1 MAGRVP
7 TEFHGYSKSMLTIT
21 DLSLQRGGVWLL
33 ENVNLTVQPGQRVAI
48 VGANGAGK
56 SSLFKLLLGQLAP
69 EQGSVSLPGGCRI
82 AHMAQEVEASSR
94 SARDFILDGDF
105 ELRRLERE
113 LAAAEARSDDHAI
126 AHVHGELDLHEAW
139 SASRRAEALLR
150 GLGFADSDA
159 ERPVSA
165 FSGGWR
171 IRLNLAQ
178 ALMRPSDLLL
188 LDEPTNHLDLDAC
201 LWLENWLRRY
211 PGTLL
216 FISHDRD
223 FMDRV
228 ATHLVHFDQKKLVLY
243 TGNYSAFEVQR
254 SERLAQQQAG
264 FERQQARIAEIQ
276 RFIDRFK
283 AKATKAKQAQ
293 SRVKALERMEQIAPA
308 HIDSPFSFTFPMADK
323 VSNPLLSVRDG
334 KAGHGE
340 SVVLSGLN
348 LTLLPGSRIGLLG
361 PNGAGKSTLM
371 DALRGK
377 GTLLAGERTCG
388 EHLAIKYFAQH
399 QLESL
404 DLDAS
409 PFLHLQRLAPKAS
422 EQSVRN
428 FLGGFDFHGD
438 EALSPIRSF
447 SGGEKARVA
456 LAVIAWQKPNLLLLD
471 EPTNHLDL
479 EMRQALTMALQNFE
493 GAIVVVSHDRHLLRN
508 TVDEFWLV
516 NDGHVVEYQGD
527 LEDYESWLA
536 DRRKDDAEPPKRQ
549 LGSVAGSAD
558 AASAQADTAVGESA
572 DDRKARKRAEAA
584 LRQKLSPYRKQQAT
598 LEKQMETL
606 HETLNDLESELADP
620 ALYSD
625 ESKGRLK
632 DLLGKQSAAKGQLEE
647 FEAQWLEVSETVE
660 TMEDELAGQ

>member
-1 MAGRVP
+1 
-7 TEFHGYSKSMLTIT
+7 MLTIT

-56 SSLFKLLLGQLAP
+56 SSLFQLLLGQLAP
-69 EQGSVSLPGGCRI
+69 EQGSVGLPGGCRI
-82 AHMAQEVEASSR
+82 AHMAQEVAASSR
-94 SARDFILDGDF
+94 SARDFVLDGDT
-105 ELRRLERE
+105 ELRRMERA
-113 LAAAEARSDDHAI
+113 LAEAEAGGDDHAI
-126 AHVHGELDLHEAW
+126 ARLHGELDIHEAW
-139 SASRRAEALLR
+139 SAPRRAETLLR

-201 LWLENWLRRY
+201 LWLENWLRKY

-228 ATHLVHFDQKKLVLY
+228 ATHLVHFDQKQLVLY
-243 TGNYSAFEVQR
+243 TGNYSAFERQR
-254 SERLAQQQAG
+254 AERLAQQQAS

-283 AKATKAKQAQ
+283 AKATKARQAQ
-293 SRVKALERMEQIAPA
+293 SRVKALERMEKIAPA
-308 HIDSPFSFTFPMADK
+308 HVDSPFSFEFPVADK
-323 VSNPLLSVRDG
+323 VSNPLLSIRHGV
-334 KAGHGE
+334 AGHGD
-340 SVVLSGLN
+340 VPILKNINV
-348 LTLLPGSRIGLLG
+348 TLLPGTRVGLLG
-361 PNGAGKSTLM
+361 PNGAGKSTFM
-371 DALRGK
+371 DALRGT
-377 GTLLAGERTCG
+377 GTLLSGERTCG
-388 EHLAIKYFAQH
+388 EHLAIGYFAQH

-409 PFLHLQRLAPKAS
+409 PFLHLQRLAPTAS
-422 EQSVRN
+422 EQKVRD

-438 EALSPIRSF
+438 EALAPIRSF

-479 EMRQALTMALQNFE
+479 EMRQALTMALQNFD

-516 NDGHVVEYQGD
+516 CDGAVGEYEGD
-527 LEDYESWLA
+527 LEDYERWLA
-536 DRRKDDAEPPKRQ
+536 ERRKDEESPPRREVVGGQEK
-549 LGSVAGSAD
+549 SVNTAGPATLTAD
-558 AASAQADTAVGESA
+558 E
-572 DDRKARKRAEAA
+572 RKARKRQEAE
-584 LRQKLSPYRKQQAT
+584 LRQKLSPWRKKQGT
-598 LEKQMETL
+598 LEIRMEQLQQKLATV
-606 HETLNDLESELADP
+606 EQNLADP
-620 ALYSD
+620 GLYD
-625 ESKGRLK
+625 DQQKVRLK
-632 DLLGKQSAAKGQLEE
+632 ELLAEQTELKRELEDV
-647 FEAQWLEVSETVE
+647 EAEWLEVSETVE
-660 TMEDELAGQ
+660 SLEAELAG

>member
-1 MAGRVP
+1 MI
-7 TEFHGYSKSMLTIT
+7 TIT
-21 DLSLQRGGVWLL
+21 NLSLQRGGVWLL
-33 ENVNLTVQPGQRVAI
+33 DSTSVTIQPGQRVAI

-56 SSLFKLLLGQLAP
+56 SSLFQLLLGGLGA
-69 EQGSVSLPGGCRI
+69 EQGAVSLPGGCRI
-82 AHMAQEVEASSR
+82 AHMAQEVEASGR
-94 SARDFILDGDF
+94 SAREFVLDGDT
-105 ELRRLERE
+105 RLRE
-113 LAAAEARSDDHAI
+113 LEAALAEAEAKGDDHAM
-126 AHVHGELDLHEAW
+126 AHIHGELDLHEAW
-139 SASRRAEALLR
+139 SASRRAEALIR
-150 GLGFADSDA
+150 GLGFADGDA
-159 ERPVSA
+159 DRPVSS

-178 ALMRPSDLLL
+178 ALMKPSDLLL

-201 LWLENWLRRY
+201 LWLENWLSRY

-228 ATHLVHFDQKKLVLY
+228 ATHIIHFDRQKLVQY
-243 TGNYSAFEVQR
+243 TGNYSAFERQR
-254 SERLAQQQAG
+254 GERLAQQQANY
-264 FERQQARIAEIQ
+264 EKQQARVAEIQ

-283 AKATKAKQAQ
+283 AKATKARQAQ

-377 GTLLAGERTCG
+377 GTLLAGERTTG
-388 EHLAIKYFAQH
+388 EHLAIGYFAQH

-409 PFLHLQRLAPKAS
+409 PFLHLQRLAPRAS
-422 EQSVRN
+422 EQSIRN

-438 EALSPIRSF
+438 EALAPIRSF

-479 EMRQALTMALQNFE
+479 EMRQALTMALQNFD
-493 GAIVVVSHDRHLLRN
+493 GAMVVVSHDRHLLRN

-516 NDGHVVEYQGD
+516 SDGVVAPYDGD
-527 LEDYESWLA
+527 LEDYERWLA
-536 DRRKDDAEPPKRQ
+536 ERRRDEDEPPRRDSQ
-549 LGSVAGSAD
+549 AGVASQ
-558 AASAQADTAVGESA
+558 AAGLTAEQ
-572 DDRKARKRAEAA
+572 RKARKREQAELRKQLSPWKKQLAGAEQAIAKAEARLA
-584 LRQKLSPYRKQQAT
+584 E
-598 LEKQMETL
+598 LEIA
-606 HETLNDLESELADP
+606 LADT
-620 ALYSD
+620 ALYEAAQKD
-625 ESKGRLK
+625 RLK
-632 DLLGKQSAAKGQLEE
+632 ALLAEQAEVRSGLA
-647 FEAQWLEVSETVE
+647 EAEANWLEVGEKLE
-660 TMEDELAGQ
+660 ALEAQLEI

>member
-1 MAGRVP
+1 
-7 TEFHGYSKSMLTIT
+7 ML
-21 DLSLQRGGVWLL
+21 DSVS
-33 ENVNLTVQPGQRVAI
+33 LTVQSGQRVAI

-56 SSLFKLLLGQLAP
+56 SSLFQLLLGELSP
-69 EQGSVSLPGGCRI
+69 EQGSASLPGGCRI
-82 AHMAQEVEASSR
+82 AQMAQEVAATSR
-94 SARDFILDGDF
+94 SARDFVLDGDLD
-105 ELRRLERE
+105 LRRLEGE
-113 LAAAEARSDDHAI
+113 LQQAEARGDDNAV
-126 AHVHGELDLHEAW
+126 AHIHGELDVHEAW
-139 SASRRAEALLR
+139 SAARRAESLLR
-150 GLGFADSDA
+150 GLGFQDGDAD
-159 ERPVSA
+159 RPVSA

-211 PGTLL
+211 EGTLL

-228 ATHLVHFDQKKLVLY
+228 ATHVVHFDRKKLELY
-243 TGNYSAFEVQR
+243 TGNYSAFESQR

-283 AKATKAKQAQ
+283 AQATKARQAQ
-293 SRVKALERMEQIAPA
+293 SRVKSLERMEKIAPA
-308 HIDSPFSFTFPMADK
+308 HIDSPFSFEFPVADK
-323 VSNPLLSVRDG
+323 VSSPLLSIRHG
-334 KAGHGE
+334 RAGHGE
-340 SVVLSGLN
+340 TVILEGINLS
-348 LTLLPGSRIGLLG
+348 LLPGSRIGLLG

-371 DALRGK
+371 DALLGQ
-377 GTLLAGERTCG
+377 GEQGAASTLISGERTCG
-388 EHLAIKYFAQH
+388 ENLAIGYFAQH

-409 PFLHLQRLAPKAS
+409 PFLHLQRLSPRAS

-428 FLGGFDFHGD
+428 FLGGFDFHGN
-438 EALSPIRSF
+438 EALSPIRTF

-516 NDGHVVEYQGD
+516 NDGRVTEYQGD
-527 LEDYESWLA
+527 LEDYERWLA
-536 DRRKDDAEPPKRQ
+536 DRRKDDSEAPKRQ
-549 LGSVAGSAD
+549 STGTTNSEGGAT
-558 AASAQADTAVGESA
+558 ASESDVGESA
-572 DDRKARKRAEAA
+572 EDRKARKRAEAA
-584 LRQKLSPYRKQQAT
+584 LRQKLSPFRKRQTA
-598 LEKQMETL
+598 LEKQMESL
-606 HETLNDLESELADP
+606 HETLTSLESELADP
-620 ALYSD
+620 GLYSD
-625 ESKGRLK
+625 GSKSRLK
-632 DLLGKQSAAKGQLEE
+632 ELMGKQSKAKGQLEDI
-647 FEAQWLEVSETVE
+647 EAEWLDVSETVE
-660 TMEDELAGQ
+660 TMEAALTA

>member
-1 MAGRVP
+1 
-7 TEFHGYSKSMLTIT
+7 ML
-21 DLSLQRGGVWLL
+21 DSVA
-33 ENVNLTVQPGQRVAI
+33 LTVQSGQRVSI

-56 SSLFKLLLGQLAP
+56 SSLFQLLLGELTP

-82 AHMAQEVEASSR
+82 AYMAQEVEATDR
-94 SARDFILDGDF
+94 SARDFVLDGDF
-105 ELRRLERE
+105 DLRRLERE
-113 LAAAEARSDDHAI
+113 LQQAETRGDDNAV
-126 AHVHGELDLHEAW
+126 AHIHGELDIHEAW
-139 SASRRAEALLR
+139 SAARRAESLLR
-150 GLGFADSDA
+150 GLGFQDGDAD
-159 ERPVSA
+159 RPVSA

-228 ATHLVHFDQKKLVLY
+228 ATHVVHFNQRKLELY

-276 RFIDRFK
+276 GFIDRFK
-283 AKATKAKQAQ
+283 AKATKARQAQ
-293 SRVKALERMEQIAPA
+293 SRVKSLERMEKIAPA
-308 HIDSPFSFTFPMADK
+308 HVDSPFNFEFPMADK
-323 VSNPLLSVRDG
+323 VSSPLLSIRYG
-334 KAGHGE
+334 RAGHGE
-340 SVVLSGLN
+340 TVILDGVNLS
-348 LTLLPGSRIGLLG
+348 LLPGSRIGLLG

-371 DALRGK
+371 DALLGQ
-377 GTLLAGERTCG
+377 GEEGATSTLMSGERTCG
-388 EHLAIKYFAQH
+388 DNLAIGYFAQH

-404 DLDAS
+404 DLEAS
-409 PFLHLQRLAPKAS
+409 PFLHLQRLAPRAS

-438 EALSPIRSF
+438 QALSPIRSF

-493 GAIVVVSHDRHLLRN
+493 GAVVVVSHDRHLLRN

-516 NDGHVVEYQGD
+516 NDGRVSEYQGD
-527 LEDYESWLA
+527 LEDYERWLA
-536 DRRKDDAEPPKRQ
+536 DRRKDDTEAPKRQ
-549 LGSVAGSAD
+549 SEGGKRSDPDVAVSESEAG
-558 AASAQADTAVGESA
+558 VGESA
-572 DDRKARKRAEAA
+572 EDRKARKRAEAA
-584 LRQKLSPYRKQQAT
+584 LRQKVSPFRKQQAA
-598 LEKQMETL
+598 LEKQMESL
-606 HETLNDLESELADP
+606 HETLNGLEAELVDP
-620 ALYSD
+620 DLYSD
-625 ESKGRLK
+625 ESKSRLK
-632 DLLGKQSAAKGQLEE
+632 ALLGKQSDAKSRLEE
-647 FEAQWLEVSETVE
+647 TETQWLDVSETVE
-660 TMEDELAGQ
+660 AMEEELAGQ

>member
-1 MAGRVP
+1 
-7 TEFHGYSKSMLTIT
+7 MLTIT

-56 SSLFKLLLGQLAP
+56 SSLFQLLLGQLAP
-69 EQGSVSLPGGCRI
+69 EQGSVALPGGCRI
-82 AHMAQEVEASSR
+82 AHMAQEVAASSR
-94 SARDFILDGDF
+94 SARDFVLDGDT
-105 ELRRLERE
+105 ELRRMERA
-113 LAAAEARSDDHAI
+113 LAEAEAGGDDHAI
-126 AHVHGELDLHEAW
+126 ARLHGELDIHEAW
-139 SASRRAEALLR
+139 SAPRRAETLLR

-201 LWLENWLRRY
+201 LWLENWLRKY

-228 ATHLVHFDQKKLVLY
+228 ATHLVHFDQKQLVLY
-243 TGNYSAFEVQR
+243 TGNYSAFERQR
-254 SERLAQQQAG
+254 AERLAQQQAS

-283 AKATKAKQAQ
+283 AKATKARQAQ
-293 SRVKALERMEQIAPA
+293 SRVKALERMEKIAPA
-308 HIDSPFSFTFPMADK
+308 HVDSPFSFEFPVADK
-323 VSNPLLSVRDG
+323 VSNPLLSIRHGV
-334 KAGHGE
+334 AGHGD
-340 SVVLSGLN
+340 VPILKNINV
-348 LTLLPGSRIGLLG
+348 TLLPGTRVGLLG
-361 PNGAGKSTLM
+361 PNGAGKSTFM
-371 DALRGK
+371 DALRGT
-377 GTLLAGERTCG
+377 GTLLSGERTCG
-388 EHLAIKYFAQH
+388 EHLAIGYFAQH

-409 PFLHLQRLAPKAS
+409 PFLHLQRLAPTAS
-422 EQSVRN
+422 EQKVRD

-438 EALSPIRSF
+438 EALAPIRSF

-516 NDGHVVEYQGD
+516 CDGAVGEYEGD
-527 LEDYESWLA
+527 LEDYERWLA
-536 DRRKDDAEPPKRQ
+536 ERRKDEESPPRREVAEGQEK
-549 LGSVAGSAD
+549 SVNTAGPATLTAD
-558 AASAQADTAVGESA
+558 E
-572 DDRKARKRAEAA
+572 RKARKRQEAE
-584 LRQKLSPYRKQQAT
+584 LRQKLSPWRKKQGT
-598 LEKQMETL
+598 LEARMEQLQQKLATM
-606 HETLNDLESELADP
+606 EQNLADP
-620 ALYSD
+620 GLYD
-625 ESKGRLK
+625 DQQKVRLK
-632 DLLGKQSAAKGQLEE
+632 ELLAEQTELKRELEDV
-647 FEAQWLEVSETVE
+647 EAEWLEVSETVE
-660 TMEDELAGQ
+660 NLEAELAG

>member
-1 MAGRVP
+1 MI
-7 TEFHGYSKSMLTIT
+7 TIT
-21 DLSLQRGGVWLL
+21 NLSLQRGGVWLL
-33 ENVNLTVQPGQRVAI
+33 DSTSVTIQPGQRVAI

-56 SSLFKLLLGQLAP
+56 SSLFQLLLGGLGA
-69 EQGSVSLPGGCRI
+69 EQGAVSLPGGCRI
-82 AHMAQEVEASSR
+82 AHMAQEVEASGR
-94 SARDFILDGDF
+94 SAREFVLDGDT
-105 ELRRLERE
+105 RLRE
-113 LAAAEARSDDHAI
+113 LEAALAEAEAKGDDHAM
-126 AHVHGELDLHEAW
+126 AHIHGELDLHEAW
-139 SASRRAEALLR
+139 SASRRAEALIR
-150 GLGFADSDA
+150 GLGFADGDA
-159 ERPVSA
+159 DRPVSS

-178 ALMRPSDLLL
+178 ALMKPSDLLL

-201 LWLENWLRRY
+201 LWLENWLSRY

-228 ATHLVHFDQKKLVLY
+228 ATHIIHFDRQKLVQY
-243 TGNYSAFEVQR
+243 TGNYSAFERQR
-254 SERLAQQQAG
+254 GERLAQQQANY
-264 FERQQARIAEIQ
+264 EKQQARVAEIQ

-283 AKATKAKQAQ
+283 AKATKARQAQ

-377 GTLLAGERTCG
+377 GTLLAGERTTG
-388 EHLAIKYFAQH
+388 EHLAIGYFAQH

-409 PFLHLQRLAPKAS
+409 AFLHLQRLAPRAS
-422 EQSVRN
+422 EQSIRN

-438 EALSPIRSF
+438 EALAPIRSF

-479 EMRQALTMALQNFE
+479 EMRQALTMALQNFD
-493 GAIVVVSHDRHLLRN
+493 GAMVVVSHDRHLLRN

-516 NDGHVVEYQGD
+516 SDGVVAPYDGD
-527 LEDYESWLA
+527 LEDYERWLA
-536 DRRKDDAEPPKRQ
+536 ERRRDEDEPPRRDSQ
-549 LGSVAGSAD
+549 AGVASQ
-558 AASAQADTAVGESA
+558 AAGLTAEQ
-572 DDRKARKRAEAA
+572 RKARKREQAELRKQLSPWKKQLAGAEQAIAKAEARLA
-584 LRQKLSPYRKQQAT
+584 E
-598 LEKQMETL
+598 LEIA
-606 HETLNDLESELADP
+606 LADT
-620 ALYSD
+620 ALYEAAQKD
-625 ESKGRLK
+625 RLK
-632 DLLGKQSAAKGQLEE
+632 ALLAEQAEVRAGLEE
-647 FEAQWLEVSETVE
+647 AEASWLEVGEKLE
-660 TMEDELAGQ
+660 ALEAQLEI

>member
-1 MAGRVP
+1 M
-7 TEFHGYSKSMLTIT
+7 
-21 DLSLQRGGVWLL
+21 L

-56 SSLFKLLLGQLAP
+56 SSLFKLLLGQLTA
-69 EQGSVSLPGGCRI
+69 EQGGVSLPGGCRI
-82 AHMAQEVEASSR
+82 AHMAQEVEASAR

-113 LAAAEARSDDHAI
+113 LAEAEARGDDHAI
-126 AHVHGELDLHEAW
+126 AHAHGELDLHEAW
-139 SASRRAEALLR
+139 SAPRRAEALLR

-211 PGTLL
+211 SGTLL

-293 SRVKALERMEQIAPA
+293 SRVKALERMERIAPA
-308 HIDSPFSFTFPMADK
+308 HVDSPFSFEFPMADK
-323 VSNPLLSVRDG
+323 VSNPLVSIRHGV
-334 KAGHGE
+334 AGHGDTAILRNIN
-340 SVVLSGLN
+340 V
-348 LTLLPGSRIGLLG
+348 TLLPGSRIGLLG
-361 PNGAGKSTLM
+361 PNGAGKSTFM
-371 DALRGK
+371 DALRGT

-388 EHLAIKYFAQH
+388 EHLAIGYFAQH

-409 PFLHLQRLAPKAS
+409 PFLHLQRLAPRAS
-422 EQSVRN
+422 EQQVRN

-456 LAVIAWQKPNLLLLD
+456 LAIIAWQKPNLLLLD

-479 EMRQALTMALQNFE
+479 EMRQALTMALQNFD

-508 TVDEFWLV
+508 TVDQFWLV
-516 NDGHVVEYQGD
+516 SDGAVQEYDGD
-527 LEDYESWLA
+527 LEDYERWLA
-536 DRRKDDAEPPKRQ
+536 ERRKDDDEPPKREVVEQ
-549 LGSVAGSAD
+549 AAENKVATGATALTAD
-558 AASAQADTAVGESA
+558 E
-572 DDRKARKRAEAA
+572 RKARKRQEAE
-584 LRQKLSPYRKQQAT
+584 LRQKLSPWRKKQGNLETRMEQLQQ
-598 LEKQMETL
+598 
-606 HETLNDLESELADP
+606 ELAGVEQELSDP
-620 ALYSD
+620 AIYDDSA
-625 ESKGRLK
+625 KVKLK
-632 DLLGKQSAAKGQLEE
+632 ELLAQQTGLKRELDDV
-647 FEAQWLEVSETVE
+647 EAEWLEVSETVE
-660 TMEDELAGQ
+660 NLEAELAG

>member
-1 MAGRVP
+1 
-7 TEFHGYSKSMLTIT
+7 MLTIT

-33 ENVNLTVQPGQRVAI
+33 DAVSVTIQPGQRVAI

-56 SSLFKLLLGQLAP
+56 SSLFQLLLGQLAP
-69 EQGSVSLPGGCRI
+69 EQGTVSLPGGCRI
-82 AHMAQEVEASSR
+82 AHMAQEVAA
-94 SARDFILDGDF
+94 SARTALDFVLDGDHD
-105 ELRRLERE
+105 LRRMERE
-113 LAAAEARSDDHAI
+113 LADAEQRGDDHAQARI
-126 AHVHGELDLHEAW
+126 HGELDVHEAW
-139 SASRRAEALLR
+139 SAPRRAESLLR
-150 GLGFADSDA
+150 GLGFADADA
-159 ERPVSA
+159 LRPVSA

-211 PGTLL
+211 AGTLL

-228 ATHLVHFDQKKLVLY
+228 ATHVVHFDQRKLEVY
-243 TGNYSAFEVQR
+243 TGNYSAFEGQR

-283 AKATKAKQAQ
+283 AKATKARQAQ
-293 SRVKALERMEQIAPA
+293 SRVKALERMEKIAPA
-308 HIDSPFSFTFPMADK
+308 HVDSPFSFEFPVADK
-323 VSNPLLSVRDG
+323 VSNPLLSIRNGV
-334 KAGHGE
+334 AGYGE
-340 SVVLSGLN
+340 TTILAGINLS
-348 LTLLPGSRIGLLG
+348 LLPGSRVGLLG

-371 DALRGK
+371 DALRGES
-377 GTLLAGERTCG
+377 TLLAGERTTG
-388 EHLAIKYFAQH
+388 EHLAIGYFAQH

-409 PFLHLQRLAPKAS
+409 PFLHLQRLSPRAS
-422 EQSVRN
+422 EQSIRN

-438 EALSPIRSF
+438 EALSAIRSF

-479 EMRQALTMALQNFE
+479 EMRQALTMALQNFD

-516 NDGHVVEYQGD
+516 HDGRVSDYDGD
-527 LEDYESWLA
+527 LEDYERWLA
-536 DRRKDDAEPPKRQ
+536 DRRKDETEAPKRTPQ
-549 LGSVAGSAD
+549 GGPPSAGASG
-558 AASAQADTAVGESA
+558 ASAGEAVGESA
-572 DDRKARKRAEAA
+572 EDRKARKRAEAA
-584 LRQKLSPYRKQQAT
+584 LRQKLSPYRKKQAT
-598 LEKQMETL
+598 LEQSMEQL
-606 HETLNDLESELADP
+606 QQELA
-620 ALYSD
+620 L
-625 ESKGRLK
+625 
-632 DLLGKQSAAKGQLEE
+632 LEE
-647 FEAQWLEVSETVE
+647 SLSAPELYQESGKALLKERLGEQAQLKSRLEEVEAEWLEISETVE
-660 TMEDELAGQ
+660 NLEAELVA

>member
-1 MAGRVP
+1 
-7 TEFHGYSKSMLTIT
+7 ML
-21 DLSLQRGGVWLL
+21 DSVS
-33 ENVNLTVQPGQRVAI
+33 LTVQSGQRVAI

-56 SSLFKLLLGQLAP
+56 SSLFQLLLGELSP
-69 EQGSVSLPGGCRI
+69 EQGSASLPGGCRI
-82 AHMAQEVEASSR
+82 AQMAQEVAATSR
-94 SARDFILDGDF
+94 SARDFVLDGDLD
-105 ELRRLERE
+105 LRRLEGE
-113 LAAAEARSDDHAI
+113 LQQAEARGDDNAV
-126 AHVHGELDLHEAW
+126 AHIHGELDVHEAW
-139 SASRRAEALLR
+139 SAARRAESLLR
-150 GLGFADSDA
+150 GLGFQDGDAD
-159 ERPVSA
+159 RPVSA

-211 PGTLL
+211 EGTLL

-228 ATHLVHFDQKKLVLY
+228 ATHVVHFDRKKLELY
-243 TGNYSAFEVQR
+243 TGNYSAFESQR

-283 AKATKAKQAQ
+283 AQATKARQAQ
-293 SRVKALERMEQIAPA
+293 SRVKSLERMEKIAPA
-308 HIDSPFSFTFPMADK
+308 HIDSPFSFEFPVADK
-323 VSNPLLSVRDG
+323 VSSPLLSIRHG
-334 KAGHGE
+334 RAGHGE
-340 SVVLSGLN
+340 TVILEGINLS
-348 LTLLPGSRIGLLG
+348 LLPGSRIGLLG

-371 DALRGK
+371 DALLGQ
-377 GTLLAGERTCG
+377 GEQGAASTLISGERTCG
-388 EHLAIKYFAQH
+388 ENLAIGYFAQH

-404 DLDAS
+404 DLDVS
-409 PFLHLQRLAPKAS
+409 PFLHLQRLSPRAS

-428 FLGGFDFHGD
+428 FLGGFDFHGN
-438 EALSPIRSF
+438 EALSPIRTF

-516 NDGHVVEYQGD
+516 NDGRVTEYQGD
-527 LEDYESWLA
+527 LEDYERWLA
-536 DRRKDDAEPPKRQ
+536 DRRKDDSEAPRRQ
-549 LGSVAGSAD
+549 STGTTNSEGGAT
-558 AASAQADTAVGESA
+558 ASESDVGESA
-572 DDRKARKRAEAA
+572 EDRKARKRAEAA
-584 LRQKLSPYRKQQAT
+584 LRQKLSPFRKRQTA
-598 LEKQMETL
+598 LEKQMESL
-606 HETLNDLESELADP
+606 HETLTNLESELADP
-620 ALYSD
+620 GLYSD
-625 ESKGRLK
+625 GSKSRLK
-632 DLLGKQSAAKGQLEE
+632 ELMGKQSKAKGQLEDI
-647 FEAQWLEVSETVE
+647 EAEWLDVSETVE
-660 TMEDELAGQ
+660 TMEAALTA

>member
-1 MAGRVP
+1 M
-7 TEFHGYSKSMLTIT
+7 
-21 DLSLQRGGVWLL
+21 L
-33 ENVNLTVQPGQRVAI
+33 ENVSLTVQPGQRVAI

-56 SSLFKLLLGQLAP
+56 SSLFQLLLGQLSP
-69 EQGSVSLPGGCRI
+69 EQGAVSLPGGCRI
-82 AHMAQEVEASSR
+82 AHMAQEVAASSR
-94 SARDFILDGDF
+94 SARDFVLDGDF

-113 LAAAEARSDDHAI
+113 LADAEARGDDHAI
-126 AHVHGELDLHEAW
+126 AHLHGELDIHEAW
-139 SASRRAEALLR
+139 SAHRRAEALIR

-159 ERPVSA
+159 DRPVSA

-201 LWLENWLRRY
+201 LWLENWLRKY
-211 PGTLL
+211 QGTLL

-228 ATHLVHFDQKKLVLY
+228 ATHLVHFDQKKLVVY

-254 SERLAQQQAG
+254 SERLAQQQASY
-264 FERQQARIAEIQ
+264 ERQQARIAEIQ
-276 RFIDRFK
+276 SFIDRFK

-293 SRVKALERMEQIAPA
+293 SRVKSLERMERIAPA
-308 HIDSPFSFTFPMADK
+308 HVDSPFSFEFPVADK
-323 VSNPLLSVRDG
+323 VSNPLLSIRNGV
-334 KAGHGE
+334 AGHGDTAILHN
-340 SVVLSGLN
+340 VN
-348 LTLLPGSRIGLLG
+348 ITLLPGSRIGLLG
-361 PNGAGKSTLM
+361 PNGAGKSTFM
-371 DALRGK
+371 DALRGT
-377 GTLLAGERTCG
+377 GTLLSGERTCG
-388 EHLAIKYFAQH
+388 EHLAVGYFAQH

-409 PFLHLQRLAPKAS
+409 PFLHLQRLAPNAS
-422 EQSVRN
+422 EQKVRN

-479 EMRQALTMALQNFE
+479 EMRQALTMALQNFD

-516 NDGHVVEYQGD
+516 CDGAVREYDGD
-527 LEDYESWLA
+527 LEDYERWLA
-536 DRRKDDAEPPKRQ
+536 DRRKDDEEPPKRQ
-549 LGSVAGSAD
+549 VADENGPVRPGSGAGTLSAD
-558 AASAQADTAVGESA
+558 E
-572 DDRKARKRAEAA
+572 RKARKRQEAEI
-584 LRQKLSPYRKQQAT
+584 RQKLSPWRKKQST
-598 LEKQMETL
+598 LEARMDQL
-606 HETLNDLESELADP
+606 HEKLASVEQALADP
-620 ALYSD
+620 AIYGDSH
-625 ESKGRLK
+625 KVQLK
-632 DLLGKQSAAKGQLEE
+632 ELLAEQIRFKRELDDT
-647 FEAQWLEVSETVE
+647 EAEWMEVSETVE
-660 TMEDELAGQ
+660 SLEAELTG

>member
-1 MAGRVP
+1 
-7 TEFHGYSKSMLTIT
+7 MLTIT

-33 ENVNLTVQPGQRVAI
+33 DTVSLTIQPGQRVAI

-56 SSLFKLLLGQLAP
+56 SSLFQLLLGQLSP

-82 AHMAQEVEASSR
+82 AHMAQEVEASGR
-94 SARDFILDGDF
+94 SARDFVLDGDHD
-105 ELRRLERE
+105 LRRMERE
-113 LAAAEARSDDHAI
+113 LAEAERRGDDHAQARI
-126 AHVHGELDLHEAW
+126 HGELDVHEAW
-139 SASRRAEALLR
+139 SAPRRAEILLR
-150 GLGFADSDA
+150 GLGFSDA
-159 ERPVSA
+159 DTERPVSA

-211 PGTLL
+211 SGTLL

-228 ATHLVHFDQKKLVLY
+228 ATHVVHFERRKLELY
-243 TGNYSAFEVQR
+243 TGNYSAFEGQR
-254 SERLAQQQAG
+254 GERLAQQQAG

-283 AKATKAKQAQ
+283 AKATKARQAQ
-293 SRVKALERMEQIAPA
+293 SRVKALERMEKIAPA
-308 HIDSPFSFTFPMADK
+308 HIDSPFSFEFPMADK
-323 VSNPLLSVRDG
+323 VSNPLLSIRHG
-334 KAGHGE
+334 AAGYGDT
-340 SVVLSGLN
+340 VILKGVNLS
-348 LTLLPGSRIGLLG
+348 LLSGSRIGLLG

-371 DALRGK
+371 DALRGQT
-377 GTLLAGERTCG
+377 TLVAGERTCG
-388 EHLAIKYFAQH
+388 ENLSVGYFAQH

-409 PFLHLQRLAPKAS
+409 PFLHLQRLSPKAS
-422 EQSVRN
+422 EQSIRN

-438 EALSPIRSF
+438 EALSAIRSF

-479 EMRQALTMALQNFE
+479 EMRQALTMALQNFA

-516 NDGHVVEYQGD
+516 NDGRVAEYDGD
-527 LEDYESWLA
+527 LEDYERWLA
-536 DRRKDDAEPPKRQ
+536 DRRKDESEPPMREPQ
-549 LGSVAGSAD
+549 QGGAQGQSA
-558 AASAQADTAVGESA
+558 ADTNVVGESA

-584 LRQKLSPYRKQQAT
+584 IRQKLSPYRKQQSALEKEMEQLQQSLST
-598 LEKQMETL
+598 LEGELSAPELYQDEGKQQ
-606 HETLNDLESELADP
+606 
-620 ALYSD
+620 
-625 ESKGRLK
+625 LK
-632 DLLGKQSAAKGQLEE
+632 ELLGKQARLNGRLEDV
-647 FEAQWLEVSETVE
+647 EAEWLEISETVE
-660 TMEDELAGQ
+660 SLEAELVA

>member
-1 MAGRVP
+1 M
-7 TEFHGYSKSMLTIT
+7 
-21 DLSLQRGGVWLL
+21 L
-33 ENVNLTVQPGQRVAI
+33 ENINLTVQPGQRVAI

-69 EQGSVSLPGGCRI
+69 EQGTVSLPGGTRI
-82 AHMAQEVEASSR
+82 AHMAQEVEASAR
-94 SARDFILDGDF
+94 TARDFILDGDIR
-105 ELRRLERE
+105 LRELERE
-113 LAAAEARSDDHAI
+113 LADAEARSDDHAI
-126 AHVHGELDLHEAW
+126 AYVHGELDLHEAW

-178 ALMRPSDLLL
+178 ALMCPSDLLL

-201 LWLENWLRRY
+201 LWLENWLSRY

-228 ATHLVHFDQKKLVLY
+228 ATHLVHFDRKKLVLY
-243 TGNYSAFEVQR
+243 SGNYSSFEQQR

-264 FERQQARIAEIQ
+264 YERQQARIAEIQ
-276 RFIDRFK
+276 QFINRFK

-293 SRVKALERMEQIAPA
+293 SRVKALERMERIAPA
-308 HIDSPFSFTFPMADK
+308 HVDSPFSFTFPVADK
-323 VSNPLLSVRDG
+323 VSNPLLSIRKGV
-334 KAGHGE
+334 AGHGQTPI
-340 SVVLSGLN
+340 VRDINV
-348 LTLLPGSRIGLLG
+348 TLLPGSRIGLLG
-361 PNGAGKSTLM
+361 PNGAGKSTFM
-371 DALRGK
+371 DALRGA
-377 GTLLAGERTCG
+377 GTLLSGERTCG
-388 EHLAIKYFAQH
+388 EHLAIGYFAQH

-409 PFLHLQRLAPKAS
+409 PFLHLQRLAPKAT
-422 EQSVRN
+422 EQQVRN

-438 EALSPIRSF
+438 QALSPIRSF

-479 EMRQALTMALQNFE
+479 EMRQALTMALQNFD

-508 TVDEFWLV
+508 TVDQFWLV
-516 NDGHVVEYQGD
+516 SDGTVSDYDGD
-527 LEDYESWLA
+527 LDDYERWLA
-536 DRRKDDAEPPKRQ
+536 ERRKDEDEAPKRQ
-549 LGSVAGSAD
+549 VVDQPAGEKSAP
-558 AASAQADTAVGESA
+558 AAPALTADE
-572 DDRKARKRAEAA
+572 RKARKRVAAEV
-584 LRQKLSPYRKQQAT
+584 RQKLSPWRK
-598 LEKQMETL
+598 KQSL
-606 HETLNDLESELADP
+606 LESRMDKVQERLAVVEQELADP
-620 ALYSD
+620 ALYED
-625 ESKGRLK
+625 RGKARLK
-632 DLLGKQSAAKGQLEE
+632 ELLSEQTGLKRELEGIE
-647 FEAQWLEVSETVE
+647 SEWLDVSESVE
-660 TMEDELAGQ
+660 ALEAELSE

>member
-1 MAGRVP
+1 M
-7 TEFHGYSKSMLTIT
+7 
-21 DLSLQRGGVWLL
+21 L

-56 SSLFKLLLGQLAP
+56 SSLFKLLLGQLAA
-69 EQGSVSLPGGCRI
+69 EQGGASLPGGCRI
-82 AHMAQEVEASSR
+82 AHMAQEVEASAR

-113 LAAAEARSDDHAI
+113 LAEAEARGDDHAI
-126 AHVHGELDLHEAW
+126 VHAHGELDLHEAW
-139 SASRRAEALLR
+139 SAPRRAEALLR

-211 PGTLL
+211 SGTLL

-293 SRVKALERMEQIAPA
+293 SRVKALERMERIAPA
-308 HIDSPFSFTFPMADK
+308 HVDSPFSFEFPMADK
-323 VSNPLLSVRDG
+323 VSNPLLSIRHGV
-334 KAGHGE
+334 AGHGDTAILRNIN
-340 SVVLSGLN
+340 V
-348 LTLLPGSRIGLLG
+348 TLLPGSRIGLLG
-361 PNGAGKSTLM
+361 PNGAGKSTFM
-371 DALRGK
+371 DALRGT

-388 EHLAIKYFAQH
+388 EHLAIGYFAQH

-409 PFLHLQRLAPKAS
+409 PFLHLQRLAPRAS
-422 EQSVRN
+422 EQQVRN

-456 LAVIAWQKPNLLLLD
+456 LAIIAWQKPNLLLLD

-479 EMRQALTMALQNFE
+479 EMRQALTMALQNFD

-508 TVDEFWLV
+508 TVDQFWLV
-516 NDGHVVEYQGD
+516 SDGAVQEYDGD
-527 LEDYESWLA
+527 LEDYERWLA
-536 DRRKDDAEPPKRQ
+536 ERRKDDDEPPKREVVEQ
-549 LGSVAGSAD
+549 AAENKVATGATALTAD
-558 AASAQADTAVGESA
+558 E
-572 DDRKARKRAEAA
+572 RKARKRQEAE
-584 LRQKLSPYRKQQAT
+584 LRQKLSPWRKKQGNLEARMEQLQQ
-598 LEKQMETL
+598 
-606 HETLNDLESELADP
+606 ELAGVEQQLSDP
-620 ALYSD
+620 AIYDDSA
-625 ESKGRLK
+625 KVKLK
-632 DLLGKQSAAKGQLEE
+632 ELLAQQTGLKRELDDV
-647 FEAQWLEVSETVE
+647 EAEWLEVSETVE
-660 TMEDELAGQ
+660 NLEAELAG

>member
-1 MAGRVP
+1 
-7 TEFHGYSKSMLTIT
+7 MLTIT

-33 ENVNLTVQPGQRVAI
+33 DTVSLTIQPGQRVAI

-56 SSLFKLLLGQLAP
+56 SSLFQLLLGQLSP

-82 AHMAQEVEASSR
+82 AHMAQEVEASGR
-94 SARDFILDGDF
+94 SARDFVLDGDHD
-105 ELRRLERE
+105 LRRMERE
-113 LAAAEARSDDHAI
+113 LAEAEHNEDDHAQARI
-126 AHVHGELDLHEAW
+126 HGELDVHEAW
-139 SASRRAEALLR
+139 SAPRRAETLLR
-150 GLGFADSDA
+150 GLGFSDA
-159 ERPVSA
+159 DTERPVSA

-211 PGTLL
+211 SGTLL

-228 ATHLVHFDQKKLVLY
+228 ATHVVHFDRRKLELY
-243 TGNYSAFEVQR
+243 TGNYSAFEGQR

-283 AKATKAKQAQ
+283 AQATKARQAQ
-293 SRVKALERMEQIAPA
+293 SRVKALERMEKIAPA
-308 HIDSPFSFTFPMADK
+308 HVDSPFSFEFPVADK
-323 VSNPLLSVRDG
+323 VSSPLLSIRHG
-334 KAGHGE
+334 AAGYGDTVILNGIH
-340 SVVLSGLN
+340 LS
-348 LTLLPGSRIGLLG
+348 LLPGSRIGLLG

-371 DALRGK
+371 DALRGQA
-377 GTLLAGERTCG
+377 TLLAGERTAG
-388 EHLAIKYFAQH
+388 ENLSVGYFAQH

-404 DLDAS
+404 DLNAS
-409 PFLHLQRLAPKAS
+409 PFLHLQRLSPKAS
-422 EQSVRN
+422 EQSIRN

-438 EALSPIRSF
+438 EALSAIRSF

-479 EMRQALTMALQNFE
+479 EMRQALTMALQNFS

-516 NDGHVVEYQGD
+516 NDGRVAEYDGD
-527 LEDYESWLA
+527 LEDYERWLA
-536 DRRKDDAEPPKRQ
+536 DRRKDESEPPRRESQ
-549 LGSVAGSAD
+549 QSGSAAPASDGRGSVAGAGV
-558 AASAQADTAVGESA
+558 AGENA
-572 DDRKARKRAEAA
+572 EDRKARKRAEAA
-584 LRQKLSPYRKQQAT
+584 IRQKLSPYRKQQSVLEKEMEQLHQKLTT
-598 LEKQMETL
+598 LEGELSAPGLYQDGGKQQL
-606 HETLNDLESELADP
+606 KELLAQQ
-620 ALYSD
+620 AQF
-625 ESKGRLK
+625 KGRLE
-632 DLLGKQSAAKGQLEE
+632 DV
-647 FEAQWLEVSETVE
+647 EAQWLEISETVE
-660 TMEDELAGQ
+660 SLEAELVA

>member
-1 MAGRVP
+1 
-7 TEFHGYSKSMLTIT
+7 ML
-21 DLSLQRGGVWLL
+21 DSVS
-33 ENVNLTVQPGQRVAI
+33 LTVQPGQRVAI

-56 SSLFKLLLGQLAP
+56 TSLFQLLLGQLTP

-82 AHMAQEVEASSR
+82 AQMAQEVAATDR
-94 SARDFILDGDF
+94 SARDFVLDGDLD
-105 ELRRLERE
+105 LRRLERE
-113 LAAAEARSDDHAI
+113 LEQAEARGDDNAA
-126 AHVHGELDLHEAW
+126 AHIHGELDLHEAW
-139 SASRRAEALLR
+139 SAARRAESLLR
-150 GLGFADSDA
+150 GLGFQNGDAD
-159 ERPVSA
+159 RPVSA

-211 PGTLL
+211 DGTLL

-228 ATHLVHFDQKKLVLY
+228 ATHVVHFDHRKLELY
-243 TGNYSAFEVQR
+243 TGNYSAFEDQR

-283 AKATKAKQAQ
+283 AQATKARQAQ
-293 SRVKALERMEQIAPA
+293 SRVKSLERMEKIAPA
-308 HIDSPFSFTFPMADK
+308 HIDSPFSFEFPVAEK
-323 VSNPLLSVRDG
+323 VSSPLLSIHHGR
-334 KAGHGE
+334 AGHGE
-340 SVVLSGLN
+340 TVILDGINLS
-348 LTLLPGSRIGLLG
+348 LLPGSRIGLLG

-371 DALRGK
+371 DALLGQ
-377 GTLLAGERTCG
+377 GEQGAASTLISGERTCG
-388 EHLAIKYFAQH
+388 ENLAIGYFAQH

-409 PFLHLQRLAPKAS
+409 PFLHLQRLSPRAS
-422 EQSVRN
+422 EQRVRN

-438 EALSPIRSF
+438 QALSPIRTF

-516 NDGHVVEYQGD
+516 NDGRVAEYDGD
-527 LEDYESWLA
+527 LEDYERWLA
-536 DRRKDDAEPPKRQ
+536 DRRKDDTEAPKRQ
-549 LGSVAGSAD
+549 SAGTANAD
-558 AASAQADTAVGESA
+558 GGAGEPESEAGVGESA
-572 DDRKARKRAEAA
+572 EDRKVRKRAEAA

-598 LEKQMETL
+598 LEKKMESL
-606 HETLNDLESELADP
+606 HNVLSNLEAQLADP
-620 ALYSD
+620 ALYND
-625 ESKGRLK
+625 ASKNQLK
-632 DLLGKQSAAKGQLEE
+632 ELMGKQAEAKAQLENTE
-647 FEAQWLEVSETVE
+647 SEWLDVSETVE
-660 TMEDELAGQ
+660 TMEEELEG

>member
-1 MAGRVP
+1 
-7 TEFHGYSKSMLTIT
+7 MLTIS

-33 ENVNLTVQPGQRVAI
+33 ESVNLTIQPGQRVAI

-56 SSLFKLLLGQLAP
+56 SSLFQLFLGQLAP
-69 EQGSVSLPGGCRI
+69 EQGNASLPGGCRI
-82 AHMAQEVEASSR
+82 AHMAQEVKASQR
-94 SARDFILDGDF
+94 SARDFVLDGDLD
-105 ELRRLERE
+105 LRRLEAE
-113 LAAAEARSDDHAI
+113 LASAESRGDDKEI
-126 AHVHGELDLHEAW
+126 SRIHGDLDVHEAW
-139 SASRRAEALLR
+139 SAPRRAESLIR
-150 GLGFADSDA
+150 GLGFSDA
-159 ERPVSA
+159 DADRPVSA

-211 PGTLL
+211 EGTLL

-228 ATHLVHFDQKKLVLY
+228 ATHLVHFDQRKLDLY
-243 TGNYSAFEVQR
+243 TGNYSSFEGQR

-276 RFIDRFK
+276 GFIDRFK

-293 SRVKALERMEQIAPA
+293 SRVKALERMEKIAPA
-308 HIDSPFSFTFPMADK
+308 HVDSPFSFEFPVADK
-323 VSNPLLSVRDG
+323 VSSPLLSIRNG
-334 KAGHGE
+334 AAGYDNALILQGI
-340 SVVLSGLN
+340 N

-371 DALRGK
+371 DALREQDS
-377 GTLLAGERTCG
+377 LLAGQRTSG
-388 EHLAIKYFAQH
+388 EHLAIGYFAQH

-404 DLDAS
+404 DLGAS
-409 PFLHLQRLAPKAS
+409 PFLHLQRLSPKAS
-422 EQSVRN
+422 EQSIRN
-428 FLGGFDFHGD
+428 FLGGFNFHGD
-438 EALSPIRSF
+438 EALSAIRSF

-479 EMRQALTMALQNFE
+479 EMRQALTMALQNFD

-508 TVDEFWLV
+508 TVDDFWLV
-516 NDGHVVEYQGD
+516 NEGRVTEYKGD
-527 LEDYESWLA
+527 LEDYERWLA
-536 DRRKDDAEPPKRQ
+536 DRRKDDTEAPRREEKAAPA
-549 LGSVAGSAD
+549 AGGNAGPD
-558 AASAQADTAVGESA
+558 GAIGESA

-584 LRQKLSPYRKQQAT
+584 LRQKLSPYRKQQAALEKEMDQLQARLVT
-598 LEKQMETL
+598 LEETL
-606 HETLNDLESELADP
+606 SDPELYAEQGREKLKTSLTEQGN
-620 ALYSD
+620 A
-625 ESKGRLK
+625 KGRLA
-632 DLLGKQSAAKGQLEE
+632 DV
-647 FEAQWLEVSETVE
+647 EAQWLEISEEVE
-660 TMEDELAGQ
+660 SLESELSAQA

>member
-1 MAGRVP
+1 
-7 TEFHGYSKSMLTIT
+7 MLTIT

-56 SSLFKLLLGQLAP
+56 SSLFQLLLGQLAP
-69 EQGSVSLPGGCRI
+69 EQGSVALPGGCRI
-82 AHMAQEVEASSR
+82 AHMAQEVAASSR
-94 SARDFILDGDF
+94 SARDFVLDGDT
-105 ELRRLERE
+105 ELRRMERA
-113 LAAAEARSDDHAI
+113 LAEAEAGGDDHAI
-126 AHVHGELDLHEAW
+126 ARLHGELDIHEAW
-139 SASRRAEALLR
+139 SAPRRAETLLR

-201 LWLENWLRRY
+201 LWLENWLRKY

-228 ATHLVHFDQKKLVLY
+228 ATHLVHFDQKQLVLY
-243 TGNYSAFEVQR
+243 TGNYSAFERQR
-254 SERLAQQQAG
+254 AERLAQQQAS

-283 AKATKAKQAQ
+283 AKATKARQAQ
-293 SRVKALERMEQIAPA
+293 SRVKALERMEKIAPA
-308 HIDSPFSFTFPMADK
+308 HVDSPFSFEFPVADK
-323 VSNPLLSVRDG
+323 VSNPLLSIRHGV
-334 KAGHGE
+334 AGHGDVPILK
-340 SVVLSGLN
+340 SINV
-348 LTLLPGSRIGLLG
+348 TLLPGTRVGLLG
-361 PNGAGKSTLM
+361 PNGAGKSTFM
-371 DALRGK
+371 DALRGT
-377 GTLLAGERTCG
+377 GTLLSGERTCG
-388 EHLAIKYFAQH
+388 EHLAIGYFAQH

-409 PFLHLQRLAPKAS
+409 PFLHLQRLAPTAS
-422 EQSVRN
+422 EQKVRD

-438 EALSPIRSF
+438 QALAPIRSF

-479 EMRQALTMALQNFE
+479 EMRQALTMALQNFD

-516 NDGHVVEYQGD
+516 CDGAVGEYEGD
-527 LEDYESWLA
+527 LEDYERWLA
-536 DRRKDDAEPPKRQ
+536 ERRKDEESPPRRE
-549 LGSVAGSAD
+549 VAGGQEKSLNTAGPATLTAD
-558 AASAQADTAVGESA
+558 E
-572 DDRKARKRAEAA
+572 RKARKRQEAE
-584 LRQKLSPYRKQQAT
+584 LRQKLSPWRKKQGT
-598 LEKQMETL
+598 LEIRMEQL
-606 HETLNDLESELADP
+606 QQQLAIVEQNLADP
-620 ALYSD
+620 GLYD
-625 ESKGRLK
+625 DLQKVRLK
-632 DLLGKQSAAKGQLEE
+632 GLLAEQAELKRELEGV
-647 FEAQWLEVSETVE
+647 EAEWLEVSETVE
-660 TMEDELAGQ
+660 SLEAELAG

>member
-1 MAGRVP
+1 
-7 TEFHGYSKSMLTIT
+7 
-21 DLSLQRGGVWLL
+21 LL
-33 ENVNLTVQPGQRVAI
+33 DSVSLTVQPGQRVAI

-56 SSLFKLLLGQLAP
+56 TSLFQLLLGQLTP

-82 AHMAQEVEASSR
+82 AQMAQEVAATDR
-94 SARDFILDGDF
+94 SARDFVLDGDLD
-105 ELRRLERE
+105 LRRLERE
-113 LAAAEARSDDHAI
+113 LEQAEARGDDNAA
-126 AHVHGELDLHEAW
+126 AHIHGELDLHEAW
-139 SASRRAEALLR
+139 SAARRAESLLR
-150 GLGFADSDA
+150 GLGFQNGDAD
-159 ERPVSA
+159 RPVSA

-211 PGTLL
+211 DGTLL

-228 ATHLVHFDQKKLVLY
+228 ATHVVHFDHRKLELY
-243 TGNYSAFEVQR
+243 TGNYSAFEDQR

-283 AKATKAKQAQ
+283 AQATKARQAQ
-293 SRVKALERMEQIAPA
+293 SRVKSLERMEKIAPA
-308 HIDSPFSFTFPMADK
+308 HIDSPFSFEFPVAEK
-323 VSNPLLSVRDG
+323 VSSPLLSIHHGR
-334 KAGHGE
+334 AGHGE
-340 SVVLSGLN
+340 TVILDGINLS
-348 LTLLPGSRIGLLG
+348 LLPGSRIGLLG

-371 DALRGK
+371 DALLGQ
-377 GTLLAGERTCG
+377 GEHGAASTLISGERTCG
-388 EHLAIKYFAQH
+388 ENLAIGYFAQH

-409 PFLHLQRLAPKAS
+409 PFLHLQRLSPRAS
-422 EQSVRN
+422 EQRVRN

-438 EALSPIRSF
+438 QALSPIRTF

-516 NDGHVVEYQGD
+516 NDGRVAEYDGD
-527 LEDYESWLA
+527 LEDYERWLA
-536 DRRKDDAEPPKRQ
+536 DRRKDDTEAPKRQ
-549 LGSVAGSAD
+549 SAGTVNAD
-558 AASAQADTAVGESA
+558 GGAGEPESEAGVGESA
-572 DDRKARKRAEAA
+572 EDRKARKRAEAA

-598 LEKQMETL
+598 LEKKMESVHNVL
-606 HETLNDLESELADP
+606 SNLETQLADP
-620 ALYSD
+620 ALYND
-625 ESKGRLK
+625 ASKNQLK
-632 DLLGKQSAAKGQLEE
+632 ELMGKQAEAKAQLENT
-647 FEAQWLEVSETVE
+647 EAEWLDVSETVE
-660 TMEDELAGQ
+660 TMEEELEG

>member
-1 MAGRVP
+1 M
-7 TEFHGYSKSMLTIT
+7 
-21 DLSLQRGGVWLL
+21 L

-56 SSLFKLLLGQLAP
+56 SSLFQLLLGQLSP
-69 EQGSVSLPGGCRI
+69 EQGAVSLPGGCRI
-82 AHMAQEVEASSR
+82 AHMAQEVAASSR
-94 SARDFILDGDF
+94 SARDFVLDGDF

-113 LAAAEARSDDHAI
+113 LADAEARGDDHAI
-126 AHVHGELDLHEAW
+126 AHLHGELDIHEAW
-139 SASRRAEALLR
+139 SAPRRAEALIR

-159 ERPVSA
+159 DRPVSA

-201 LWLENWLRRY
+201 LWLENWLRKY
-211 PGTLL
+211 QGTLL

-228 ATHLVHFDQKKLVLY
+228 ATHLVHFDQKKLVVY

-254 SERLAQQQAG
+254 SERLAQQQASY
-264 FERQQARIAEIQ
+264 ERQQARIAEIQ
-276 RFIDRFK
+276 SFIDRFK

-293 SRVKALERMEQIAPA
+293 SRVKSLERMERIAPA
-308 HIDSPFSFTFPMADK
+308 HVDSPFSFEFPVADK
-323 VSNPLLSVRDG
+323 VSNPLLSIRNGV
-334 KAGHGE
+334 AGHGDTAILHN
-340 SVVLSGLN
+340 VN
-348 LTLLPGSRIGLLG
+348 ITLLPGSRIGLLG
-361 PNGAGKSTLM
+361 PNGAGKSTFM
-371 DALRGK
+371 DALRGT
-377 GTLLAGERTCG
+377 GTLLSGERTCG
-388 EHLAIKYFAQH
+388 EHLAVGYFAQH

-409 PFLHLQRLAPKAS
+409 PFLHLQRLAPNAS
-422 EQSVRN
+422 EQKVRN

-479 EMRQALTMALQNFE
+479 EMRQALTMALQNFD

-516 NDGHVVEYQGD
+516 CDGAVREYDGD
-527 LEDYESWLA
+527 LEDYERWLA
-536 DRRKDDAEPPKRQ
+536 DRRKDDEEPPKRQ
-549 LGSVAGSAD
+549 VADESGPVRPGSGAGTLSAD
-558 AASAQADTAVGESA
+558 E
-572 DDRKARKRAEAA
+572 RKARKRQEAEI
-584 LRQKLSPYRKQQAT
+584 RQKLSPWRKKQST
-598 LEKQMETL
+598 LEARMDQL
-606 HETLNDLESELADP
+606 HEKLASVEQALADP
-620 ALYSD
+620 AIYGDSH
-625 ESKGRLK
+625 KVQLK
-632 DLLGKQSAAKGQLEE
+632 ELLAEQIRFKRELDDT
-647 FEAQWLEVSETVE
+647 EAEWMEVSETVE
-660 TMEDELAGQ
+660 SLEAELTG

>member
-1 MAGRVP
+1 
-7 TEFHGYSKSMLTIT
+7 MLTIT

-33 ENVNLTVQPGQRVAI
+33 EAVNLTIQPGQRVAI

-56 SSLFKLLLGQLAP
+56 SSLFQLLLGQLSP

-82 AHMAQEVEASSR
+82 AHMAQEVAASSR
-94 SARDFILDGDF
+94 SARDFVLDGDHD
-105 ELRRLERE
+105 LRRMEAE
-113 LAAAEARSDDHAI
+113 LAAAEQGGDDHAVARI
-126 AHVHGELDLHEAW
+126 HGELDVHEAW
-139 SASRRAEALLR
+139 SAPRRAEILLR
-150 GLGFADSDA
+150 GLGFSDADA
-159 ERPVSA
+159 ERPVSS

-211 PGTLL
+211 EGTLL

-228 ATHLVHFDQKKLVLY
+228 ATHLVHFDRRQLELY
-243 TGNYSAFEVQR
+243 TGNYSAFETQR

-264 FERQQARIAEIQ
+264 YERQQARIAEIQ

-283 AKATKAKQAQ
+283 AKATKARQAQ
-293 SRVKALERMEQIAPA
+293 SRVKALERMERIAPA
-308 HIDSPFSFTFPMADK
+308 HVDSPFSFEFPVADK
-323 VSNPLLSVRDG
+323 VSNPLLSIRNGAAGYGETIVLDG
-334 KAGHGE
+334 IN
-340 SVVLSGLN
+340 LS
-348 LTLLPGSRIGLLG
+348 LLPGSRIGLLG

-371 DALRGK
+371 DALRGES
-377 GTLLAGERTCG
+377 TLLRGERTTG
-388 EHLAIKYFAQH
+388 EHLAIGYFAQH

-409 PFLHLQRLAPKAS
+409 PFLHLQRLSPRAS
-422 EQSVRN
+422 EQSIRN

-438 EALSPIRSF
+438 GALSAIRSF

-479 EMRQALTMALQNFE
+479 EMRQALTMALQNFD

-508 TVDEFWLV
+508 TVDNFWLV
-516 NDGHVVEYQGD
+516 NDGRVAEYDGD
-527 LEDYESWLA
+527 LEDYERWLA
-536 DRRKDDAEPPKRQ
+536 DRRKDETEAPRRESDSASATDSQ
-549 LGSVAGSAD
+549 ASVAGNM
-558 AASAQADTAVGESA
+558 AAGTGENA
-572 DDRKARKRAEAA
+572 EDRKARKRAEAA
-584 LRQKLSPYRKQQAT
+584 IRQKLSPYRKKQAVLEKEMDRLQSMLMTLERDLSDPDLYADQGKHKLKELLGQQAT
-598 LEKQMETL
+598 AK
-606 HETLNDLESELADP
+606 SRLADV
-620 ALYSD
+620 
-625 ESKGRLK
+625 
-632 DLLGKQSAAKGQLEE
+632 
-647 FEAQWLEVSETVE
+647 EAEWLEISETVE
-660 TMEDELAGQ
+660 DLEAELTTS

>member
-1 MAGRVP
+1 
-7 TEFHGYSKSMLTIT
+7 MLTIT

-56 SSLFKLLLGQLAP
+56 SSLFQLLLGQLAP
-69 EQGSVSLPGGCRI
+69 EQGSVALPGGCRI
-82 AHMAQEVEASSR
+82 AHMAQEVAASSR
-94 SARDFILDGDF
+94 SARDFVLDGDT
-105 ELRRLERE
+105 ELRRMERA
-113 LAAAEARSDDHAI
+113 LAEAEAGGDDHAI
-126 AHVHGELDLHEAW
+126 ARLHGELDIHEAW
-139 SASRRAEALLR
+139 SAPRRAETLLR

-201 LWLENWLRRY
+201 LWLENWLRKY

-228 ATHLVHFDQKKLVLY
+228 ATHLVHFDQKQLVLY
-243 TGNYSAFEVQR
+243 TGNYSAFERQR
-254 SERLAQQQAG
+254 AERLAQQQAS

-283 AKATKAKQAQ
+283 AKATKARQAQ
-293 SRVKALERMEQIAPA
+293 SRVKALERMEKIAPA
-308 HIDSPFSFTFPMADK
+308 HVDSPFSFEFPVADK
-323 VSNPLLSVRDG
+323 VSNPLLSIRHGV
-334 KAGHGE
+334 AGHGD
-340 SVVLSGLN
+340 VPILKNINV
-348 LTLLPGSRIGLLG
+348 TLLPGTRVGLLG
-361 PNGAGKSTLM
+361 PNGAGKSTFM
-371 DALRGK
+371 DALRGT
-377 GTLLAGERTCG
+377 GTLLSGERTCG
-388 EHLAIKYFAQH
+388 EHLAIGYFAQH

-409 PFLHLQRLAPKAS
+409 PFLHLQRLAPTAS
-422 EQSVRN
+422 EQKVRD

-438 EALSPIRSF
+438 EALAPIRSF

-479 EMRQALTMALQNFE
+479 EMRQALTMALQNFD

-516 NDGHVVEYQGD
+516 CDGAVGEYEGD
-527 LEDYESWLA
+527 LEDYERWLA
-536 DRRKDDAEPPKRQ
+536 ERRKDEESPPRRE
-549 LGSVAGSAD
+549 V
-558 AASAQADTAVGESA
+558 VGG
-572 DDRKARKRAEAA
+572 RKSR
-584 LRQKLSPYRKQQAT
+584 LIPP
-598 LEKQMETL
+598 
-606 HETLNDLESELADP
+606 DP
-620 ALYSD
+620 
-625 ESKGRLK
+625 RP
-632 DLLGKQSAAKGQLEE
+632 
-647 FEAQWLEVSETVE
+647 
-660 TMEDELAGQ
+660 